1 MKIRLFTSAFLL
13 MIIIPGCSPEIE
25 PINYGKDAC
34 EYCKMNITDNKFAA
48 EIVSVKSKVYKFD
61 SIECLFAFEYEKM
74 IDKNEVHS
82 EWVCDFSSAG
92 KFIEIKK
99 AFYLQ
104 NDDLRSPM
112 GLNVICV
119 GTKEN
124 LDEFKKSNGG
134 TVLSFSELKRLAEED
149 L

>member
-1 MKIRLFTSAFLL
+1 MKIRFFITAFLL

-48 EIVSVKSKVYKFD
+48 EIVSMKSKVYKFD

-74 IDKNEVHS
+74 IDKNEIHS
-82 EWVCDFSSAG
+82 EWVCDFSDPG
-92 KFIEIKK
+92 KLIELRK
-99 AFYLQ
+99 AFYLH

-112 GLNVICV
+112 GLNVLCLSS
-119 GTKEN
+119 KEK
-124 LDEFKKSNGG
+124 LEDIKKSNGG
-134 TVLSFSELKRLAEED
+134 TELTFTELKTLAEED